1 MDKRTEGLSNEE
13 LLEVDEGFKRWWA
26 YFDLNMYQSDYER
39 LKYCLPNLHQMLHI
53 TQSINHNGPLWVYW
67 QYQMEDLCGK
77 LRPLIHTKSH
87 PYRNLGN
94 NILLDQQLRMLTD
107 EIVEEQPIILGMLF
121 EAIDFYL
128 NQDQLLALEYY
139 YNIQRTEANY
149 SRLIPA
155 QNVAP
160 SNDITK
166 YGAYRTQNE
175 SQCGSKYRRDKY
187 NHKRCNHI
195 IQARLSV
202 FDRDDAERVQTFYYM
217 YNEFN

>member
-1 MDKRTEGLSNEE
+1 MHLYTYKHET
-13 LLEVDEGFKRWWA
+13 
-26 YFDLNMYQSDYER
+26 
-39 LKYCLPNLHQMLHI
+39 P
-53 TQSINHNGPLWVYW
+53 
-67 QYQMEDLCGK
+67 
-77 LRPLIHTKSH
+77 
-87 PYRNLGN
+87 
-94 NILLDQQLRMLTD
+94 
-107 EIVEEQPIILGMLF
+107 VEFGMLF
-121 EAIDFYL
+121 EELLVNL
-128 NQDQLLALEYY
+128 NKEQFVALRNYY
-139 YNIQRTEANY
+139 DIQRTEEHY

-166 YGAYRTQNE
+166 YRT
-175 SQCGSKYRRDKY
+175 DKY